1 MKNYLPKLSVLALS
15 FVLAVGFFLFLERA
29 GCEVFAASSADCAR
43 VRVCE
48 RRYNCWR
55 ETQCQD
61 IYSCQD
67 RYSCRVEYSCQR
79 WYSCRNQ
86 QVCGWRTQQVCTGWL
101 WWRRCTE
108 RRSYSCSTRQVCGWQ
123 ESCGP
128 ERVCGWSRDCGW
140 TRSCAPR
147 NVCAWQ
153 ETCEIIL
160 QCAPDPETVYPT
172 VVPYFVYTPG
182 SGGSNATQQPT
193 ANSAGGNN
201 GGNGGNGSGSNP
213 PAATPIPP
221 TATPV
226 PPTATPVPP
235 TPTPV
240 PALDAD
246 LDADYSSLVL
256 YASKVGEPP
265 QGMRGEVSGG
275 DGGTYTVIL
284 HVRDP
289 QGSESTYNLTTNDT
303 FDFDSNDAGDPDF
316 GTTEE
321 GTWTAWIEASD
332 SVGTTATSASATW
345 EVGWY
350 PSHETP

>member
-43 VRVCE
+43 VRICE

-86 QVCGWRTQQVCTGWL
+86 QVCGWQRRQVCTGYL
-101 WWRRCTE
+101 WWRRCTD
-108 RRSYSCSTRQVCGWQ
+108 RWSYSCSTRQVCGWR
-123 ESCGP
+123 ETCGP
-128 ERVCGWSRDCGW
+128 ERFCGWSRDCGW

-153 ETCEIIL
+153 DSCEIIW
-160 QCAPDPETVYPT
+160 QCAPDPEPSPT
-172 VVPYFVYTPG
+172 PMMVIGYTPYPG
-182 SGGSNATQQPT
+182 PT
-193 ANSAGGNN
+193 TLPTSP
-201 GGNGGNGSGSNP
+201 P
-213 PAATPIPP
+213 PAATSVPPTSVPPTAPPPTSPPP
-221 TATPV
+221 TATS
-226 PPTATPVPP
+226 VPP
-235 TPTPV
+235 TPSPV
-240 PALDAD
+240 PALNAD
-246 LDADYSSLVL
+246 LDADYSSLVF
-256 YASKVGEPP
+256 YASRVGEPP
-265 QGMRGEVSGG
+265 QGLDGDISGG
-275 DGGTYTVIL
+275 DGGAYTVIL
-284 HVRDP
+284 HVRNP
-289 QGSESTYNLTTNDT
+289 EGSESTYNLTTNGI
-303 FDFDSNDAGDPDF
+303 FDFDSGDAGDPDF
-316 GTTEE
+316 GTTDE

-332 SVGTTATSASATW
+332 SVGTTAISASVTW